1 MFTSHSCVLQYSR
14 WMLPT
19 AVVST
24 LPSSR
29 FHVPVPCTP
38 PSIAS
43 VSLAA
48 SSTSHLTLCS
58 EWVLQRITVT
68 LPYLTS
74 YVNISSLFHLV
85 TCLIALHLSCQI
97 TVSVTNVSCTIAPG
111 PGRYHS
117 LYNRAYVFCECLVK
131 CKEEAPHTAT
141 YIASMIVPNIQL
153 TISGPSSNIADHCL
167 RSPCICYNGLSHSW
181 TALSSRHRF
190 VCLTYRGQQLLIA

>member
-1 MFTSHSCVLQYSR
+1 
-14 WMLPT
+14 MLPT

-68 LPYLTS
+68 FPYLTS

-117 LYNRAYVFCECLVK
+117 LYNRARRRRHIPRPRFDDCTKYTTD
-131 CKEEAPHTAT
+131 HQRSQS
-141 YIASMIVPNIQL
+141 IAL
-153 TISGPSSNIADHCL
+153 HCL